1 MAPGMELNRMHAI
14 ETLSDKGQIAVVFG
28 RPYKNILALKK
39 CLRMCRSHLHWF
51 ERNLPKK
58 AFETVFEAI
67 EEGYIRHV
75 ETIKFLRGI
84 DDKVNESFRNEFLKF
99 KQDVL
104 SHDIESELRVICDSS
119 IASRVHGRYIYTE
132 DEENQPVFIK
142 LPPLNSLRANQWDTI
157 LTDTSEIPPFPEFWD
172 SGLDIQHAWN
182 EIKRRLNEYL
192 ERRAEILEEQAR
204 ALRSRLG
211 ETGSP

>member
-1 MAPGMELNRMHAI
+1 MYA
-14 ETLSDKGQIAVVFG
+14 
-28 RPYKNILALKK
+28 
-39 CLRMCRSHLHWF
+39 C
-51 ERNLPKK
+51 
-58 AFETVFEAI
+58 
-67 EEGYIRHV
+67 
-75 ETIKFLRGI
+75 
-84 DDKVNESFRNEFLKF
+84 
-99 KQDVL
+99 
-104 SHDIESELRVICDSS
+104 
-119 IASRVHGRYIYTE
+119 IYTE

-157 LTDTSEIPPFPEFWD
+157 LTDTSEIPLFPEFWD

-192 ERRAEILEEQAR
+192 ERRVEILEEQAR